1 MTPENRTL
9 LQAALTEMGMTP
21 APDALDRLCGYHD
34 FLLEY
39 NQQVNLTGFKD
50 ERESVVKNLLNALA
64 PWRHVDA
71 ARATADIGSGGGLPG
86 IPLAIML
93 GMERMTLVESKLKK
107 CEFLRQATSR
117 FAPSVEVLHS
127 DAANIH
133 RSYGQI
139 VSIAYGT
146 LAKLLEV
153 TAHMRAP
160 GTRVLAWK
168 GRLETVKEEISE
180 CRKGHRNWK
189 VEAFAV
195 PHQEAERHLCLLQ
208 V

>member
-9 LQAALTEMGMTP
+9 LEDALTEMGLTP
-21 APDALDRLCGYHD
+21 ATEAIDRLCGYHD

-50 ERESVVKNLLNALA
+50 ERESVIKNLLNALG
-64 PWRHVDA
+64 PWRLVDA
-71 ARATADIGSGGGLPG
+71 SRSTVDIGSGGGLPG
-86 IPLAIML
+86 LPLAIVL
-93 GMERMTLVESKLKK
+93 GMQRMTLVESKLKK
-107 CEFLRQATSR
+107 CEFLRQATAR
-117 FAPSVEVLHS
+117 YAPTVEVQHI

-153 TAHMRAP
+153 TTNMRAP

-189 VEAFAV
+189 VEPFTV
-195 PHQEAERHLCLLQ
+195 PHQDAQRHLCLLQ